1 MSGIIGFYQ
10 ISASQTTDELERAVR
25 AMTAALRQ
33 PGADE
38 AGQWCQPGDGVALGW
53 RGLASGESSSFDRQP
68 MTSTDGRF
76 VLALDGAIYNQASL
90 RDELL
95 VLGHIFQG
103 RSTTE
108 VLLAAIRQWGLAE
121 TLARVNGSFAFA
133 LWEVEARRLH
143 LVRDRLGVKPLYY
156 GWVERALVFGST
168 LKAFRA
174 FPGFP
179 AAIDRNALAL
189 YLRYGYIP
197 APYSPYR
204 GLKKLSPGQVLSV
217 WPGSEAGDERLESYW
232 SPRAAVEKGLTS
244 PFKGNESAALE
255 VFESMLTRSLNMR
268 MSATAPL
275 GVLLSGGTA
284 SALLAAQ
291 LQKDSQQR
299 VQTFSLGFHEKG
311 LDWAAPAR
319 AIARHL
325 GSEHSELYLSP
336 EEACAALPRLA
347 ALNDEPLADS
357 AQLPVLLAA
366 ELARQQVT
374 VALSGVGAEENFDG
388 HLRYFQAW
396 RTWQGLAAV
405 PLGWRQAAARSLTA
419 LSRGSNV
426 GHKFQALSELLNTP
440 VREALYLDLVSRWK
454 QPERLVIAGHEPLT
468 TLTDP
473 LRWMNTSGFFER
485 MMSLDLVT
493 ALPDQ
498 RLAMLDQIGRGL
510 GLAWRLPYVDDH
522 ELVEFAWKLPIS
534 MKIRGGQ
541 GQWILRQLLKRYL
554 PLEML
559 KPVKHRFDIPL
570 GAWLCGPLKAW
581 AEAQLD
587 ENRLRHEGFFQPSL
601 VRQRW
606 QEHLSD
612 QRNWQDSL
620 WAVLMFQAWLTEN
633 RG

>member
-1 MSGIIGFYQ
+1 MSGITGFYQ
-10 ISASQTTDELERAVR
+10 ITASQTTDELEHALR
-25 AMTAALRQ
+25 AMITALHRR
-33 PGADE
+33 GADE
-38 AGQWCQPGDGVALGW
+38 AGQWYQPGAGVALGW
-53 RGLASGESSSFDRQP
+53 RGLTTVEFSNVDRQP
-68 MTSTDGRF
+68 MISADGRF
-76 VLALDGAIYNQASL
+76 VLALDGEIYNQATL
-90 RDELL
+90 REELL

-121 TLARVNGSFAFA
+121 TLARVNGPFAFA
-133 LWEVEARRLH
+133 LWEIEARRLH

-156 GWVERALVFGST
+156 GWVERTLVFGSE
-168 LKAFRA
+168 LKALRA
-174 FPGFP
+174 YPAFQ

-189 YLRYGYIP
+189 FLRYGYIP
-197 APYSPYR
+197 APYSLYR
-204 GLKKLSPGQVLSV
+204 GLKKLIPGQVLSI

-232 SPRAAVEKGLTS
+232 SPRSAVEKGLTS

-255 VFESMLTRSLNMR
+255 VFDSLLTRSLNLR
-268 MSATAPL
+268 MNAAAPL
-275 GVLLSGGTA
+275 GVLLSGEA
-284 SALLAAQ
+284 PSALLVAQ
-291 LQKDSQQR
+291 MQKHSQQR
-299 VQTFSLGFHEKG
+299 VKTFSLGFHEKG

-319 AIARHL
+319 AIAHHL

-357 AQLPVLLAA
+357 GQLPVLLAA

-374 VALSGVGAEENFDG
+374 VALSDAGAEENFGG

-405 PLGWRQAAARSLTA
+405 PLSWRQAAARSLTA
-419 LSRGSNV
+419 VSQRSNA
-426 GHKFQALSELLNTP
+426 GHKLQALSELLNTT

-454 QPERLVIAGHEPLT
+454 HPDRLVIAGHEPLT

-493 ALPDQ
+493 TLPDQ
-498 RLAMLDQIGRGL
+498 RLAMLNQIGQGL
-510 GLAWRLPYVDDH
+510 GLALRLPYVDDH

-541 GQWILRQLLKRYL
+541 GQWVLRQLLKRHL

-559 KPVKHRFDIPL
+559 KPVKNRVDVPL

-587 ENRLRHEGFFQPSL
+587 ETRLRHEGFFQPTL

-606 QEHLSD
+606 QEHLAD
-612 QRNWQDSL
+612 QRDWHDSL
-620 WAVLMFQAWLTEN
+620 WAVIMFQAWLAET